1 MKRLLTGA
9 LVAAVPVA
17 LAAALCLWLMQGRM
31 LPLGGDE
38 PHYLVMA
45 DSLVRDRDLQL
56 RNNYEEDFRTKRIY
70 GPVQPH
76 AFQYDR
82 GWFPYHTPGMSALV
96 AVPFALGGALGARLG
111 LVLFAGLL
119 PLALYV
125 WLSGRLPRGTAAWL
139 TLGATVSLPLVWGA
153 VAIYPDLPGG
163 VLALVASL
171 WLVSRGERT
180 VTRPTPGYWVAW
192 AAFWLV
198 SGFLPWLNIKFIVT
212 TAALAAGGL
221 WLARRDGPAGRRT
234 ALLAGPLVLVG
245 PILLALFHVWAFGSL
260 LGGRGSSEVTD
271 APLRALMIFL
281 GLHLDQANG
290 MFLQQPLF
298 LAGVPAL
305 AILAR
310 RDWRLALV
318 LAGLY
323 ASLILPNAFQMARF
337 GGGGPSGRFG
347 WSAAWLWMIPI
358 GLAVAD
364 RRDRLERFVRPMVLL
379 ALAYQVALALRWVPD
394 PGVLM
399 PELDER
405 IWARNSLFPPDL
417 RYVVPSFYFWDFRS
431 YLSYTPNVLAAIGVV
446 LLACSGAAWR
456 SVTRRSWV
464 RPAWVAYA
472 VLCGILLPVAPI
484 GGTIE
489 QAQRERGLV
498 RAAASQITRRFEA
511 ERLSPRSLGGT
522 SREDPQASQGEA
534 RANRPARP
542 DNFIIFGPWLDLAA
556 GRYHAE
562 LAIRLGSPTSAK
574 IVGFF
579 EVTANRGRQVV
590 ARQAVEAAALVED
603 AYRLIRLDFEV
614 EEPLGE
620 VEFRFITERD
630 VDVLLDY
637 VELTP
642 VLPHP
647 PEQ

>member
-1 MKRLLTGA
+1 MTRARTGL
-9 LVAAVPVA
+9 LVAAVPVI
-17 LAAALCLWLMQGRM
+17 LAAVLCTWWVRGRM

-45 DSLVRDRDLQL
+45 DSLVRDRDLRL
-56 RNNYEEDFRTKRIY
+56 RNNYEEDFRTERIY

-125 WLSGRLPRGTAAWL
+125 WLAGRLSGGTAAWL
-139 TLGATVSLPLVWGA
+139 TLGATVSLPLIWGS
-153 VAIYPDLPGG
+153 VAIYPDLPGA
-163 VLALVASL
+163 VLALCAGL
-171 WLVSRGERT
+171 WVVSRGERPVPRAGAT
-180 VTRPTPGYWVAW
+180 YWLAW
-192 AAFWLV
+192 AAFWLA
-198 SGFLPWLNIKFIVT
+198 SGLLPWLNIKFIVA
-212 TAALAAGGL
+212 TAALGGGAL
-221 WLARRDGPAGRRT
+221 WLARRDGPSGGRA
-234 ALLAGPLVLVG
+234 ALWTSPLVLVG
-245 PILLALFHVWAFGSL
+245 LVLLALFHQWAFGSL
-260 LGGRGSSEVTD
+260 LGGRGSSEITD
-271 APLRALMIFL
+271 SPLRALMIFL

-290 MFLQQPLF
+290 MFLQQPLW

-305 AILAR
+305 VILAR
-310 RDWRLALV
+310 RDWRTAFFLGV
-318 LAGLY
+318 LYL
-323 ASLILPNAFQMARF
+323 SLILPNAFQMARF

-358 GLAVAD
+358 GLVLAD
-364 RRDRLERFVRPMVLL
+364 RRDRLERFVRPMALL
-379 ALAYQVALALRWVPD
+379 ALAYQAALALRWVPD

-431 YLSYTPNVLAAIGVV
+431 YLSYIPNVLAVLGVA
-446 LLACSGAAWR
+446 LLAGSGHVCL
-456 SVTRRSWV
+456 SVTRPRWV
-464 RPAWVAYA
+464 RAAWVSYA
-472 VLCGILLPVAPI
+472 VLCGILLPVAPM
-484 GGTIE
+484 GGTVE

-498 RAAASQITRRFEA
+498 RSASSQIPRRFEA

-522 SREDPQASQGEA
+522 TREDPAASEGEA

-556 GRYHAE
+556 GRYHAT
-562 LAIRLGSPTSAK
+562 LSIRLGSPTSARL
-574 IVGFF
+574 VGFF

-590 ARQAVEAAALVED
+590 AQQAVEAASLVED
-603 AYRLIRLDFEV
+603 AYRPIRLDFEV
-614 EEPLGE
+614 EQPLGE
-620 VEFRFITERD
+620 VEFRFLTERD

-637 VELTP
+637 VELAP

-647 PEQ
+647 PEL